1 MILGAA
7 GAGSE
12 LRPNQARIQPKR
24 RIPSAQYVQVPARR
38 RGGQQNQ

>member
-1 MILGAA
+1 MILGAT

-12 LRPNQARIQPKR
+12 LRSNQARIQPKR
-24 RIPSAQYVQVPARR
+24 RIPSAQYVPVPARH